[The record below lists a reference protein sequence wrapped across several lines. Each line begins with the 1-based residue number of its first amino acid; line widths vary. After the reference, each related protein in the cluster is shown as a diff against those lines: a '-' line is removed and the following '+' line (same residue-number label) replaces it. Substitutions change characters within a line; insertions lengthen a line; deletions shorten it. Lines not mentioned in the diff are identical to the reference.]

1 MKNYGLLT
9 LILYLTKYGSP
20 EKGTSGVVVV
30 FCISRSCSILHSC
43 MLILA

>member
-20 EKGTSGVVVV
+20 EKGTSSVVVDL
-30 FCISRSCSILHSC
+30 ISRSCSTLHSC